1 MSCETG
7 ERWLTAYLDGSIPAT
22 DRAGFAAHLQ
32 ACEECRDCVAL
43 WGQLGELPEPQ
54 SALRIVS
61 MPARR
66 SWPMLAAAA
75 AVLTAVSAGG
85 GWWIGR
91 QTAAPP
97 PRDEVAALRSEVAG
111 LRSLVAVSMLGQ
123 DSAGARLQGISYAAR
138 LGTPESPEVLEALV
152 GALQHDENVNVRLA
166 ACDALRRQT
175 ANPAVR
181 RVLAGALATED
192 SPLVKVSL
200 IEALADAS
208 ARESV
213 RPLLNLKS
221 AVNEDEAVRTEA
233 ARALDRLKSKGISWE

>member
-1 MSCETG
+1 
-7 ERWLTAYLDGSIPAT
+7 
-22 DRAGFAAHLQ
+22 
-32 ACEECRDCVAL
+32 
-43 WGQLGELPEPQ
+43 
-54 SALRIVS
+54 
-61 MPARR
+61 MPVRR
-66 SWPMLAAAA
+66 SWPLLAAAA
-75 AVLTAVSAGG
+75 VVLAAVSAGG
-85 GWWIGR
+85 GWLMGR
-91 QTAAPP
+91 QSPAPQ

-123 DSAGARLQGISYAAR
+123 GSAGARLQGISYATR
-138 LGTPESPEVLEALV
+138 PGTPESPEVLEALV
-152 GALQHDENVNVRLA
+152 SALQHDEHVNVRLA

-181 RVLAGALATED
+181 RVLARALATED

-221 AVNEDEAVRTEA
+221 AANEDEAVRTEA
-233 ARALDRLKSKGISWE
+233 ARALDRLKSKGISRE